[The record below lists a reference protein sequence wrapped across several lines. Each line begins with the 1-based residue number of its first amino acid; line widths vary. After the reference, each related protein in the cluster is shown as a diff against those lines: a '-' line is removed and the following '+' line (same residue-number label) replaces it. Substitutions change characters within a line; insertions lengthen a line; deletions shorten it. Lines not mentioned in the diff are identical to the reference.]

1 MLLEISIGINPI
13 IFQYKSLIISWH
25 GFFTMVG
32 VLVSVLLVA
41 RWAKKENISSDIV
54 YSVAIWGV
62 LGGII
67 GARLVHVIDRWD
79 YYSQN
84 FGQIFTLWE
93 GGIAIYGGI
102 LGGFLAGGLYA
113 VLCKYPVRK
122 LMDLTAP
129 AVLISMAIGRLGDII
144 NGEHFSKPT
153 EMIWGFVYT
162 HSSVQSLYNKF
173 NPEGYS
179 SFVPSHPAVAYELIY
194 DLFIA
199 AIAWKLKDII
209 RPQGMT
215 FILFIALYSFG
226 RFFISFVRYDK
237 EWLLGL
243 NQAQLIA
250 IILLVITVPLLVFK
264 VKFITKTKEIS

>member
-32 VLVSVLLVA
+32 VLISVLLVA
-41 RWAKKENISSDIV
+41 RWAKKENISSEIV

-93 GGIAIYGGI
+93 GGIAIYGAI
-102 LGGFLAGGLYA
+102 LGGFLAASVYA

-129 AVLISMAIGRLGDII
+129 AVPISMAVGRIGDII

-153 EMIWGFVYT
+153 EMIWGFIYT

-173 NPEGYS
+173 NPEGHS

-250 IILLVITVPLLVFK
+250 IILLVILVPFLVFK
-264 VKFITKTKEIS
+264 VKFITKNKEIS